1 MCTLC
6 AMLAAHRQES
16 RVSGIGS
23 VDFVRVVAF
32 VAVVSAYVWAALGV
46 ACQSAGLVALGAI
59 VGAVGA
65 VFILFSILC
74 GE

>member
-1 MCTLC
+1 MDL
-6 AMLAAHRQES
+6 
-16 RVSGIGS
+16 
-23 VDFVRVVAF
+23 VRVVAV

-46 ACQSAGLVALGAI
+46 ACQAPGLIMLGGA

-65 VFILFSILC
+65 FFILFSILC

>member
-1 MCTLC
+1 
-6 AMLAAHRQES
+6 MLAVQRQEKP
-16 RVSGIGS
+16 VFGVGS
-23 VDFVRVVAF
+23 VDLVRIVAL

-46 ACQSAGLVALGAI
+46 ACQSTSLVALGGT